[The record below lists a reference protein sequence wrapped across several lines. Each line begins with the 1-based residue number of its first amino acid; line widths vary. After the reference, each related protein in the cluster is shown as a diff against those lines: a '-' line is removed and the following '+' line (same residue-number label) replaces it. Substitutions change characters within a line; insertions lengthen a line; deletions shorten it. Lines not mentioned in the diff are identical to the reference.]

1 MARPLRKALKIFA
14 YSHSFAKK
22 VLFQKKE
29 NAVTYLY
36 VGKINITTLKI
47 VSFDF
52 NNDI

>member
-1 MARPLRKALKIFA
+1 MAGPLRKAWKIFA

-22 VLFQKKE
+22 VLFQKKK

-36 VGKINITTLKI
+36 LGNINVITLKL